1 MFCFIDYRTS
11 TEEKKNL
18 EKLGLNLIIVPKSQ
32 LLYEAIN
39 GHVDIQLNII
49 DRNVKKVIINRD
61 LPKNFKNILTENS
74 ISYIESSKRLS
85 NKYPDNIFLNGLS
98 LGNYFI
104 HNIKYTDPL
113 LLSELTNKVFI
124 NVKQGYTKC
133 SILPVRDNAV
143 ITSDIGINNVLKNY
157 NFDVLLVPPG
167 DIILP
172 GLDYGFIGG
181 VGGMISESTM
191 AFFGNISKYKYGD
204 TIKKFLSKYDVTPV
218 SLCDSKL
225 IDRGSL
231 LVF

>member
-1 MFCFIDYRTS
+1 MFCFIDYRAS

-18 EKLGLNLIIVPKSQ
+18 EKLGLNLVIVPKSQ

-49 DRNVKKVIINRD
+49 DRKVKKVIINRD

-74 ISYIESSKRLS
+74 ISYIESSKKLS

-181 VGGMISESTM
+181 VGGMISENTM

-204 TIKKFLSKYDVTPV
+204 TVKKFLSKYDVTPV

>member
-1 MFCFIDYRTS
+1 MFCFIDYRAS
-11 TEEKKNL
+11 IEERKNL

-32 LLYEAIN
+32 LLYEAID
-39 GHVDIQLNII
+39 GHADIQLNII

-61 LPKNFKNILTENS
+61 LSKNFKNILTKNH
-74 ISYIESSKRLS
+74 ISYIESSKKLS
-85 NKYPDNIFLNGLS
+85 NKYPNNIFLNGLS
-98 LGNYFI
+98 IGNYFI

-113 LLSELTNKVFI
+113 LLSELANKVLI

-143 ITSDIGINNVLKNY
+143 ITSDIGISSILKTY
-157 NFDVLLVPPG
+157 NFDVLLVPPS

-181 VGGMISESTM
+181 VGGMISQNTM

-204 TIKKFLSKYDVTPV
+204 DVKKFLSKYDVKPL